1 MDKIYKNVAAYIFH
15 VCYIG
20 IFLFRCI
27 ELDKTK
33 LIEKKN
39 SSHNLYLR
47 IMIIL
52 WPSTLMKS
60 RILNNFLVSLDKEG
74 RDWFIDTKGH
84 GPVHP
89 FLFKECYF
97 VNKWL
102 LIGNYLFTK
111 QHSLNGNGGTGP
123 CPLVSL
129 RLNSLSHELRVFIPN
144 ISMPYHWLN

>member
-1 MDKIYKNVAAYIFH
+1 
-15 VCYIG
+15 
-20 IFLFRCI
+20 
-27 ELDKTK
+27 
-33 LIEKKN
+33 
-39 SSHNLYLR
+39 
-47 IMIIL
+47 MIIL

-129 RLNSLSHELRVFIPN
+129 RLNSLSQELRVFYSQYQYTIPLAKLKHL
-144 ISMPYHWLN
+144 YLNKVLSFQLFHTEEKL